1 METKLGPKDRSDRRE
16 QRKGEYF
23 RHSKSKYGEPA
34 RGTSRQQT
42 HHPRRAGEKGRQ
54 EERSLILMTL
64 GEAVYN
70 PHMPGSRGTRGAVV
84 CITWHSV
91 RDAYLEAAPQAS
103 GSLGGQGASSGG
115 FTSPPGDLG
124 ECSSLG
130 HTPDF
135 MINLD

>member
-1 METKLGPKDRSDRRE
+1 MSKERGK
-16 QRKGEYF
+16 YF
-23 RHSKSKYGEPA
+23 RHSKSKHGEPA

-64 GEAVYN
+64 LLGEAVYN
-70 PHMPGSRGTRGAVV
+70 PYMPGSRGTRGAVV
-84 CITWHSV
+84 CITWRSV

-103 GSLGGQGASSGG
+103 GSLWGAGGQQWG

-130 HTPDF
+130 HT
-135 MINLD
+135 LTS